1 MLFSPPLF
9 CQGHHRPLC
18 VAGTRGG
25 GGNFSDPLTL
35 HARAAAAAHITSPLS
50 SAVSRRSCSGSYT
63 HTLWHVCVCLCFY
76 LYKSAVASLSLSAHL
91 VQASKSL
98 FSCCFED
105 NDRDRFLLTPGSK
118 TPGCL
123 THTLCVYYVL
133 RTERTG
139 QRERGHLRLS
149 GGKEDGEN
157 VRLGLCL
164 CACCVHLLLVIT
176 ATQFVL
182 RGEIASFA
190 ADRCHD
196 KNFALKYAAV
206 TWS

>member
-1 MLFSPPLF
+1 MLEQRRQHTLPPPSAPPF
-9 CQGHHRPLC
+9 RAVR
-18 VAGTRGG
+18 VAG
-25 GGNFSDPLTL
+25 PTL
-35 HARAAAAAHITSPLS
+35 
-50 SAVSRRSCSGSYT
+50 T
-63 HTLWHVCVCLCFY
+63 HTHTQVCVCACAFTCTSQL
-76 LYKSAVASLSLSAHL
+76 LLLSLSAHL

-98 FSCCFED
+98 FSFCCFED